1 MNFSTIAVM
10 LRSRQPGRGRDPQ
23 RAAGRNCHRLPQRFA
38 ADLSPDWALTSQS
51 YREDRSPLTASGWTS
66 TGIPGL
72 EMSAGRCCPVALRG
86 DSRLRLTT
94 FAKCLDILRAVKS
107 APNTKRITGPNV
119 VVDACP
125 TKYSPGT
132 DDSKFADS
140 RGVFPIRCS
149 RSKIA
154 ELRNGRRCTSAL

>member
-1 MNFSTIAVM
+1 MGMT
-10 LRSRQPGRGRDPQ
+10 P
-23 RAAGRNCHRLPQRFA
+23 
-38 ADLSPDWALTSQS
+38 QS
-51 YREDRSPLTASGWTS
+51 YREDRSPLTASGWPS

-72 EMSAGRCCPVALRG
+72 EMSAGRYCPVALRG
-86 DSRLRLTT
+86 ESRLRLTT
-94 FAKCLDILRAVKS
+94 FAKCLDILREVKS

-132 DDSKFADS
+132 DDSKFTDS
-140 RGVFPIRCS
+140 RGAFPIRRS

-154 ELRNGRRCTSAL
+154 ELRNGRRCTSALYPVAARTSESREHRRNAIAYRSADARATRGYGENRSGLLR